1 MNAQTKPGKIFRI
14 LSYYRLEYPRMS
26 RTPKAF
32 LYFYYFWKERL
43 TATGRVLAVF
53 LFFSLF
59 FVWVPGAFA
68 VKAFLLTASAFL
80 IVSIFTLF
88 PLKKIAVR
96 HVQIPPVKEGD
107 AAKISA
113 KIQAEKNFAAVKLGC
128 FRMHPALKFQD
139 EEKYESLRPSEE
151 KEFFAFVRTSRRG
164 AFEIPSV
171 AAVVPNALGITSILK
186 PASGNFELVVQ
197 PRAIPVGQMHFLAY
211 GKSGRAFA
219 PYLQPSFKRGLDF
232 IGIREYREGDSLR
245 DLHHKAFAKYGK
257 PFTKEFAA
265 ERGEGIVLLLDVSCQ
280 KVADKIRV
288 ENAVR
293 LTAGIA
299 QYLVGRSLLGRFF
312 IADRE
317 IPLPKDAPHD
327 SFAKILDALARAPY
341 PEIGKKFPKPQKWNP
356 AARPMAPVLS
366 VSVLPLDSPLITKQI
381 VVSEK
386 NGMEDDKFF
395 LSLSSEGEVHL

>member
-1 MNAQTKPGKIFRI
+1 M
-14 LSYYRLEYPRMS
+14 
-26 RTPKAF
+26 
-32 LYFYYFWKERL
+32 
-43 TATGRVLAVF
+43 
-53 LFFSLF
+53 
-59 FVWVPGAFA
+59 
-68 VKAFLLTASAFL
+68 
-80 IVSIFTLF
+80 
-88 PLKKIAVR
+88 
-96 HVQIPPVKEGD
+96 
-107 AAKISA
+107 
-113 KIQAEKNFAAVKLGC
+113 
-128 FRMHPALKFQD
+128 
-139 EEKYESLRPSEE
+139 
-151 KEFFAFVRTSRRG
+151 
-164 AFEIPSV
+164 
-171 AAVVPNALGITSILK
+171 PNALGITSILK

-219 PYLQPSFKRGLDF
+219 PYLQQSFKRGLDF

-317 IPLPKDAPHD
+317 ISLPKDAPHD